1 MLFILLKTTLRGGD
15 MKFVQPI
22 RNIRKVE
29 VIKHYLIERNERD
42 YILFMIG
49 INTGFRIS
57 DILLLTVKDV
67 KGTHIEIIEGK
78 TKKFKKMKI
87 RKALRKALD
96 DFIKGKQDY
105 EYLFTGRSKKHTGL
119 SDEPIDSSTAYKILS
134 RAARANGVE
143 EIGTHSM
150 RKTFGYHFYLKTKD
164 VALLMELFNHS
175 EQTITLRYI
184 GIKQDSLDE
193 AMDDFEL

>member
-1 MLFILLKTTLRGGD
+1 MRY
-15 MKFVQPI
+15 VQPI
-22 RNIRKVE
+22 RDIRKIE
-29 VIKHYLIERNERD
+29 AIKHYLRVRNERD
-42 YILFMIG
+42 YVLFMVG

-57 DILLLTVKDV
+57 DIRTLTVKDV
-67 KGTHIEIIEGK
+67 KGTHIEIIESK
-78 TKKFKKMKI
+78 TKKLKKIKI
-87 RKALRKALD
+87 RKSLRKSLD

-105 EYLFTGRSKKHTGL
+105 EYLFTGRSRKHSGIAG
-119 SDEPIDSSTAYKILS
+119 EPIDSSTAYKVLS
-134 RAARANGVE
+134 EAAHANGVD

-150 RKTFGYHFYLKTKD
+150 RKSFGYHFYLKTKD
-164 VALLMELFNHS
+164 IALLMELFNHS

>member
-1 MLFILLKTTLRGGD
+1 

-29 VIKHYLIERNERD
+29 VIKHYLRERNERD

-96 DFIKGKQDY
+96 DFIKDKHDY
-105 EYLFTGRSKKHTGL
+105 ECLFAGRSKKHTGL
-119 SDEPIDSSTAYKILS
+119 SGEPIDSSTAYKVLS

-150 RKTFGYHFYLKTKD
+150 RKTFGYHFYNKTKD
-164 VALLMELFNHS
+164 IALLMDLFNHS